1 MFKEDT
7 CGEKGIKL
15 KEENY
20 INITD
25 DSEDEN
31 DINKNEIMNIKLNKL
46 NNSSNEK
53 KKIFKEN
60 DYNNTKDL
68 LNKKRKRQISKKINF
83 GLEFKLFY
91 KLVDKYGIDKVLTSL
106 FKKDI
111 FSMNEIDKFI
121 SQINDSCGKDKF
133 ISNII
138 KTYFNLFKDYIIS
151 NPEIKNALE
160 NKNIFDQQRIL
171 HNDNNNE
178 LKNISNLNF
187 QFNLNDIIEI
197 PVDKKEQKDEQH
209 DNSKSEKDILKLES
223 HYNKDL
229 EGNIYKYKIMYL
241 LGKLA
246 IFKCADHDC
255 NGDAIFDLETKT
267 FKTEQKHNK
276 KYSEHDYVAKGNVEN
291 DIAFKELSDNKYNDA
306 QILFEGNTKIVR
318 LYS

>member
-1 MFKEDT
+1 
-7 CGEKGIKL
+7 
-15 KEENY
+15 
-20 INITD
+20 
-25 DSEDEN
+25 
-31 DINKNEIMNIKLNKL
+31 
-46 NNSSNEK
+46 
-53 KKIFKEN
+53 
-60 DYNNTKDL
+60 
-68 LNKKRKRQISKKINF
+68 
-83 GLEFKLFY
+83 
-91 KLVDKYGIDKVLTSL
+91 VDKYGIDKVLTSL

-111 FSMNEIDKFI
+111 FSMNEIDKVI
-121 SQINDSCGKDKF
+121 NQINDSCGKDKF

-138 KTYFNLFKDYIIS
+138 KTYFNLLKDYISS

-171 HNDNNNE
+171 QNDNNNE

-187 QFNLNDIIEI
+187 QFNQNDIIEI
-197 PVDKKEQKDEQH
+197 PADKKEQKDEH
-209 DNSKSEKDILKLES
+209 NNKSEKDILKLES

-229 EGNIYKYKIMYL
+229 EGNIYKYQVMYL

-276 KYSEHDYVAKGNVEN
+276 KYSEHDYVAKGKFEN
-291 DIAFKELSDNKYNDA
+291 DIAFKELTDNKYNDA

>member
-1 MFKEDT
+1 MFKEDI

-20 INITD
+20 IDLTD

-31 DINKNEIMNIKLNKL
+31 NINKNEITNIKINNL
-46 NNSSNEK
+46 NNSINKK
-53 KKIFKEN
+53 KKIFEGKA
-60 DYNNTKDL
+60 YNNNNKNL
-68 LNKKRKRQISKKINF
+68 LNKKRKRQYSKKINF

-91 KLVDKYGIDKVLTSL
+91 KLVDKYGIDKVLNSL

-111 FSMNEIDKFI
+111 FSMNEIDKVI
-121 SQINDSCGKDKF
+121 NQINDSCGKDKF

-138 KTYFNLFKDYIIS
+138 KTYFNLLKDYISS

-171 HNDNNNE
+171 QNDNNNE

-197 PVDKKEQKDEQH
+197 PVDKREQKDQH
-209 DNSKSEKDILKLES
+209 NDKSEKDILKLES
-223 HYNKDL
+223 HYNKDI
-229 EGNIYKYKIMYL
+229 EGNIYKYQVMYL

-276 KYSEHDYVAKGNVEN
+276 KYSEHDYVANGKFEN